1 MTQTLDVAERLS
13 QLDGSHAIGALISIT
28 QTRVSKFRT
37 FAITFGIAF
46 TLLYTVYERLNWPLF
61 TYQPRTGVLYFWLHR
76 PLPAEGP
83 PMYWYGWIV
92 LAAASAFVV
101 GLIGTIVPDQRLR
114 QGTFFCCVLGA
125 LWPTVLAVLRSFGAD
140 WQSLDAEFMNS
151 IWAAG
156 NTSFGRCGHHQLFC
170 SFPVRAT
177 RVDQLAVDR
186 ADRRAHRARLLAHAV
201 LCALDRHIPTMP
213 STVVRAP
220 RPPERR

>member
-1 MTQTLDVAERLS
+1 MTRTLDAAERWS
-13 QLDGSHAIGALISIT
+13 QLDGSHAMGAPTSTT
-28 QTRVSKFRT
+28 QTRASKLRT

-101 GLIGTIVPDQRLR
+101 GLIATIVPGQRLR

-140 WQSLDAEFMNS
+140 WQSLDIEFMNS
-151 IWAAG
+151 IWAAAIPALVG
-156 NTSFGRCGHHQLFC
+156 AAAISYFVPSQFVQRVWTSWLLIVPLSGLIVLGYSLMQYF
-170 SFPVRAT
+170 VR
-177 RVDQLAVDR
+177 
-186 ADRRAHRARLLAHAV
+186 
-201 LCALDRHIPTMP
+201 
-213 STVVRAP
+213 
-220 RPPERR
+220 

>member
-101 GLIGTIVPDQRLR
+101 GLIATIVPGQRLR
-114 QGTFFCCVLGA
+114 QGTFFCCVLAA

-140 WQSLDAEFMNS
+140 WQSLDIEFMNS
-151 IWAAG
+151 IWAAAIPALVG
-156 NTSFGRCGHHQLFC
+156 AAAISYFVPSQFVQRVWTSWLLIVPLVGLVVLGYSLLQYF
-170 SFPVRAT
+170 VR
-177 RVDQLAVDR
+177 
-186 ADRRAHRARLLAHAV
+186 
-201 LCALDRHIPTMP
+201 
-213 STVVRAP
+213 
-220 RPPERR
+220 